1 MQQSLNALAEN
12 ATYSF
17 KRLPF
22 WSAYK
27 SNEENLVNFEWP
39 TQDMLAQIA
48 PDVTLKSIEFST
60 YHSRHPWISSV
71 MCTLS
76 NDMTSPFFEGQAG

>member
-1 MQQSLNALAEN
+1 MQAIMERQQKELQEFLMQQSLNALVEN

-22 WSAYK
+22 WSGYK
-27 SNEENLVNFEWP
+27 PNEENLVNFEWP

-60 YHSRHPWISSV
+60 
-71 MCTLS
+71 
-76 NDMTSPFFEGQAG
+76 

>member
-1 MQQSLNALAEN
+1 MQAIMERQQKELQEFLMQQSLNAPVEN
-12 ATYSF
+12 ATFSF

-22 WSAYK
+22 WSGWK

-60 YHSRHPWISSV
+60 
-71 MCTLS
+71 
-76 NDMTSPFFEGQAG
+76 